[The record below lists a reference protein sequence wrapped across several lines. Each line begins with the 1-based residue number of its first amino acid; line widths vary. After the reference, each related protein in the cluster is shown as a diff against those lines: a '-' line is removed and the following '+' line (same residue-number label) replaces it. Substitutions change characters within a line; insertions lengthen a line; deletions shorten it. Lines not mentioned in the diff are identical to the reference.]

1 MDAQRIVAP
10 IALSDAAPGVSQE
23 RSHNEDLSK
32 SLHFFWSKSLLFLS
46 KSLTFLFVNIGNIPI
61 HRPEIHIYEWK
72 GLNDQLCNQL
82 LESIGVQIV
91 HLDKLEP
98 FLLDDLDTS
107 QTSKFFINGGTIS
120 AFLFNNLPKWT
131 CGANSSQF
139 PSHGKPFSLRLALPP
154 SRVVLV
160 IGFIGTGRSY
170 FVKYRVT
177 KSYVP
182 FMTVF
187 PDKFLDDN
195 KDSPQRNQP
204 ILLLRRRGGGW
215 SPQTFTSS
223 RTKRAEMKD
232 LALKVGNLRCRLL
245 GN

>member
-1 MDAQRIVAP
+1 MQTKGEGTFGISSRKADNNPPFLGFMTLQDGLEEV
-10 IALSDAAPGVSQE
+10 LKFDETDQE
-23 RSHNEDLSK
+23 GQK
-32 SLHFFWSKSLLFLS
+32 
-46 KSLTFLFVNIGNIPI
+46 
-61 HRPEIHIYEWK
+61 
-72 GLNDQLCNQL
+72 L

-91 HLDKLEP
+91 HLNKLEP
-98 FLLDDLDTS
+98 FLLDDHDTS

-154 SRVVLV
+154 SRVILV

-195 KDSPQRNQP
+195 KDSPQRSSMDPMSAPVSTEAIQFCSA
-204 ILLLRRRGGGW
+204 L
-215 SPQTFTSS
+215 SDTFTKAASMVS
-223 RTKRAEMKD
+223 
-232 LALKVGNLRCRLL
+232 NFPFSNCRCFF
-245 GN
+245 G

>member
-1 MDAQRIVAP
+1 M
-10 IALSDAAPGVSQE
+10 
-23 RSHNEDLSK
+23 
-32 SLHFFWSKSLLFLS
+32 

-61 HRPEIHIYEWK
+61 HRSEIHIYEWK
-72 GLNDQLCNQL
+72 G
-82 LESIGVQIV
+82 VQIV
-91 HLDKLEP
+91 HLNKLEP
-98 FLLDDLDTS
+98 FLLDDHDTS
-107 QTSKFFINGGTIS
+107 QTSNFFINGVTIL

-139 PSHGKPFSLRLALPP
+139 PSHGKSFSLRLALPP
-154 SRVVLV
+154 SRVILV

-170 FVKYRVT
+170 YRVT

-204 ILLLRRRGGGW
+204 ILLLRRRGGG
-215 SPQTFTSS
+215 TSLVMLVS
-223 RTKRAEMKD
+223 TDIYVITYKES
-232 LALKVGNLRCRLL
+232 
-245 GN
+245 